1 MTTSRLDGAE
11 LLALVRD
18 VPDFPSPG
26 IVFKDIGP
34 LLRDPAAY
42 AAAVDALVQASRTA
56 TSGFD
61 VVAGIEARGFL
72 LGAPLALA
80 ARVGF
85 VPIRK
90 AGKLPGATLDASY
103 RLEYGQATVQVQRD
117 AIRDGDRV
125 LLVDD
130 VLATGGT
137 VGAAVDLLE
146 RAGGSVV
153 AVTVMIELG
162 FLDGA
167 AALRSAG
174 YHGPLVSLQTV

>member
-1 MTTSRLDGAE
+1 MTTAPVDGAQ

-18 VPDFPSPG
+18 VADFPSPG

-42 AAAVDALVQASRTA
+42 AAAVAALTRAAQAAS
-56 TSGFD
+56 SGFD
-61 VVAGIEARGFL
+61 VVAGVEARGFL

-80 ARVGF
+80 AGVGF

-90 AGKLPGATLDASY
+90 AGKLPGATLDAAYS
-103 RLEYGQATVQVQRD
+103 LEYGQATVQVQRD
-117 AIRDGDRV
+117 VIREGDRV

-153 AVTVMIELG
+153 AVAVMIELG

-167 AALRSAG
+167 TALRASG